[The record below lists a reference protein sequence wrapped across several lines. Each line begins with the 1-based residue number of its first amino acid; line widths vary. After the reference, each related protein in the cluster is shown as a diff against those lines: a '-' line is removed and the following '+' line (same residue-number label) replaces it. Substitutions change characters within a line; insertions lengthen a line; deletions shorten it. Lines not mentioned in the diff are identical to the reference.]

1 MSDRIFLS
9 GCRIFDGSDFLDGK
23 GLLLEK
29 SKVIGILDVSKAP
42 ANTRHIELPSDHMI
56 VPGFVDLQVNGGGG
70 VMLNDDQS
78 VEAIRT
84 ICAAHARFGS
94 TAILPT
100 LITDTREITKQTLSA
115 GADAAR
121 QQVPGFLGLHMEGPH
136 LSVERKG
143 AHDAALI
150 RPMDDDDLQA
160 LLTAKNNL
168 PVLMTTIA
176 PENVSTVQVQTLVQ
190 SGIKVSLGHTN
201 ATFETAN
208 HYSKSGASLVTHL
221 FNAMS
226 QLGNREPGLVGAA
239 LQIPHLSAGLITDGI
254 HVDPTS
260 IAIAMRAKTGPAHI
274 FIVTDA
280 MSTIGTDLTEFQL
293 NGRRIFRHNG
303 RLTLEDGTLAGA
315 DIDMIASVRYLHN
328 VVGLELAEC
337 LRMASL
343 YPAYAVGMSSSL
355 GRLAEGY
362 DASFAVLD
370 KDLIVTET
378 WIKGQQVFAA

>member
-208 HYSKSGASLVTHL
+208 YYTKSGASLVTHL

-239 LQIPHLSAGLITDGI
+239 LQLPHLFAGLITDGI
-254 HVDPTS
+254 HVDPAS
-260 IAIAMRAKTGPAHI
+260 IAIALRSKRGPSHI

-293 NGRRIFRHNG
+293 NGRRILRRNG

-343 YPAYAVGMSSSL
+343 YPAGAVGMSSSM
-355 GRLAEGY
+355 GRLADGY

-370 KDLIVTET
+370 KDLTVTET
-378 WIKGQQVFAA
+378 WIKGQRVFAA